1 MKTQYLVEGGYWLA
15 LFGSI
20 VFGFC
25 VFSLAYYASFHVKV
39 VDVSSIFRL
48 KIATPCIV
56 EGTE

>member
-1 MKTQYLVEGGYWLA
+1 MKTQYLVKRGYWPA

-25 VFSLAYYASFHVKV
+25 VCSLAYYASYFVKV
-39 VDVSSIFRL
+39 VDVSSSFRL

-56 EGTE
+56 EGTT